1 MHLSEVLRFPPWPM
15 VVNRNADDVKVVAS
29 TPRSRLQ
36 NKNEQISRRNVP
48 SFLPFFLKTSSVY
61 TTVQRMNGEDEKVLD
76 TYRSF
81 LLLSEISGDEK
92 LSQRELA
99 KRLGIALGLVNSYL
113 KNLVA
118 KGFVRVNNFPKNRY
132 AYLLTPKG
140 FSEKSRL
147 AYQHLSYFSSL
158 YTVARQDYLKLF
170 RALAAEGV
178 RGVAFC
184 GIDEVAEI
192 AYLSLKEAGMELM
205 MAMDPEGA
213 DRKFFDRSVVSP
225 AIGLLS
231 GNHIIVIT
239 SLKRG
244 EALREE
250 LLRMGADPVRIYQT
264 GRS

>member
-1 MHLSEVLRFPPWPM
+1 
-15 VVNRNADDVKVVAS
+15 
-29 TPRSRLQ
+29 
-36 NKNEQISRRNVP
+36 
-48 SFLPFFLKTSSVY
+48 
-61 TTVQRMNGEDEKVLD
+61 MNGDEEKVLD

-81 LLLSEISGDEK
+81 LLLSEISGDDQ
-92 LSQRELA
+92 LSQREIA

-113 KNLVA
+113 KNLVS

-140 FSEKSRL
+140 FAEKSRL

-158 YTVARQDYLKLF
+158 YTIARQDYLTLF

-178 RGVAFC
+178 KGVAFC

-192 AYLSLKEAGMELM
+192 AYLSMKETGLELEL
-205 MAMDPEGA
+205 AMDAEAVGGT
-213 DRKFFDRSVVSP
+213 FFDRKVVSP

-231 GNHIIVIT
+231 GNHRIVIT

-244 EALREE
+244 DALREE
-250 LLRMGADPVRIYQT
+250 LLRLGVDPGNICQA
-264 GRS
+264 GRN